1 MHLSLGRIAPRAV
14 VWVFFAI
21 ASATPVA
28 GQAGTLERKTD
39 GGGITIVALYLPN
52 GDTLEFRLTLDTHAG
67 DLMAFDMA
75 AITHLRVNGEAEAP
89 ALDWKDEA
97 KSSHHRSGVI
107 RFGRRDTG
115 SPGVTTLELVVRGV
129 GGVPSRLFRWDLGK
143 V

>member
-1 MHLSLGRIAPRAV
+1 MHLNLGRIAPRAV
-14 VWVFFAI
+14 VCVFFAV
-21 ASATPVA
+21 AYVTPVA
-28 GQAGTLERKTD
+28 GQVSALERKTA
-39 GGGITIVALYLPN
+39 GGGITLTALYLPA
-52 GDTLEFRLTLDTHAG
+52 GDTLEIRLTLDTHAG

-75 AITHLRVNGEAEAP
+75 AITRLRINGEAEAP

-107 RFGRRDTG
+107 RFGRPDGG
-115 SPGVTTLELVVRGV
+115 STGVTTLELVVRGV